1 MYYIDTPDA
10 IALLPQSR
18 FGDGVWVVD
27 IKLLSIMEAV
37 FRYVPIA
44 ITFDTECE
52 NSNETCLCQM
62 LCTS

>member
-37 FRYVPIA
+37 FRYGLSSAHP
-44 ITFDTECE
+44 F
-52 NSNETCLCQM
+52 SLCCRGQAV
-62 LCTS
+62 SVDVQAA